1 MADLLT
7 PFLQNEFWVSKIKR
21 RLPYLFR
28 IAEIESSRGGHTGM
42 EVGSIR
48 ERIIVALLIYKFG
61 KENVITNIPITFPEA
76 DVILKGHDNPI
87 SIKTKSGKGLSGVK
101 IVWTVD
107 WLKVEEFVKNY
118 TPSCDL
124 IFIQVVWNNTGVFSY
139 VPLRVQR
146 EIFNSYG
153 VERYFKLPTRGT
165 NPRGIE
171 ISSEALG
178 TCISHPLSVNI
189 EIDWRVSDK
198 INYDPY
204 VRWVELWQEE

>member
-42 EVGSIR
+42 EVGSLR
-48 ERIIVALLIYKFG
+48 ERIIVALFIYKFG
-61 KENVITNIPITFPEA
+61 KKNVITN
-76 DVILKGHDNPI
+76 
-87 SIKTKSGKGLSGVK
+87 IKTKSGKGLSGVK

-178 TCISHPLSVNI
+178 ACINHPLSVNV

-198 INYDPY
+198 INYDLY